1 MRLLLILFSLHANVF
16 DTDTVIELFRWSKC
30 HRTTNSPDEFR
41 LKIKMLND
49 KEIRILTDDSL
60 QTNNKDF
67 KEIWKKINNKLI

>member
-16 DTDTVIELFRWSKC
+16 DTDTVIELFRWPKC

-49 KEIRILTDDSL
+49 KEIRIDYSL
-60 QTNNKDF
+60 ETNNKDF
-67 KEIWKKINNKLI
+67 KEIWKKK